1 MILKSPLYIVARAEI
16 GINGLINSP
25 STYYEFTRHLPWM
38 RHDFKDTTIFIT
50 QTISDVH
57 IYVCLKNTWYL
68 NI

>member
-1 MILKSPLYIVARAEI
+1 
-16 GINGLINSP
+16 
-25 STYYEFTRHLPWM
+25 M